1 MRLGDFIK
9 PGASRQ
15 VEAQTQINDGADKA
29 WIFDLF
35 LRAPLLRPLECSL
48 GVVFPE
54 VDAVAKPLVFT
65 LGMIEVRYLPGN
77 NSLDDRFFR
86 AVKAKHKSRVALI
99 ARPVVSHGST
109 SWSCRL

>member
-1 MRLGDFIK
+1 MRPGDFIK
-9 PGASRQ
+9 PDTSRQ

-35 LRAPLLRPLECSL
+35 LRVPLLRPFECAL

-65 LGMIEVRYLPGN
+65 LGMIKVRYLPGN
-77 NSLDDRFFR
+77 NSLDD
-86 AVKAKHKSRVALI
+86 
-99 ARPVVSHGST
+99 
-109 SWSCRL
+109 